1 MTRYLT
7 MTKLFSVPMIFIYF
21 VHLPPLQAED
31 SPTTLSLQQCMEK
44 ALALHPS
51 EHAARMR
58 LRAAELRQKA
68 SGAYRNPKVSIESE
82 NINAEESLQMTYAL
96 TQEIE
101 LGGQR
106 SARQNAAKAEQ
117 TFVETTTTVRR
128 SQLLSEVAKVFTE
141 TLATQHRVT
150 LAKESAQLSQAV
162 LEIARR
168 KLEAGKCAPLEVD
181 RALAEMALAQ
191 SELNKAESDLK
202 NAKAELASYLLND
215 ELSLVELTAT
225 PWPTTL
231 NLEEQDFSNAVL
243 SGPECRNSR
252 ADSQR
257 LQAQAQSLKADT
269 RPVLEI
275 GGGLRRMGPDDSYV
289 LSIGMELP
297 LSNRGRQEAASAQLD
312 ADAADAE
319 QRDSTRRLL
328 VQAKKLRNLYLSCE
342 QEILTLRNDILPAL
356 ERAYSA
362 TEKGYHEGKLGYLD
376 ILDSKRSRLDIR
388 RRLNEMENECLS
400 LRAELGRLCGTS
412 LSISNP

>member
-1 MTRYLT
+1 MTRHLYIFKLLSIPIILLT
-7 MTKLFSVPMIFIYF
+7 
-21 VHLPPLQAED
+21 HLQMLQGEGT
-31 SPTTLSLQQCMEK
+31 PTILTLQQCMEK
-44 ALALHPS
+44 VIALHPS
-51 EHAARMR
+51 EQASRMR
-58 LRAAELRQKA
+58 LRAASLRQKA

-117 TFVETTTTVRR
+117 YFVETTSTVRR
-128 SQLLSEVAKVFTE
+128 SQLLSEVSKVFTE
-141 TLATQHRVT
+141 TMAAQHRLT
-150 LAKESAQLSQAV
+150 LAKEAFQLSQAV
-162 LEIARR
+162 KEIAQR
-168 KLEAGKCAPLEVD
+168 KVEAGKCAPLELD
-181 RALAEMALAQ
+181 RAMAEMAISQ
-191 SELNKAESDLK
+191 SELHKAESDFK
-202 NAKAELASYLLND
+202 NAKADLAAYLLND
-215 ELSLVELTAT
+215 ELAPVELTAT
-225 PWPTTL
+225 PWPETL
-231 NLEEQDFSNAVL
+231 NLEEQEFIHAVL
-243 SGPECRNSR
+243 AGPECTNSR

-257 LQAQAQSLKADT
+257 LHAQAKSLKAET

-319 QRDSTRRLL
+319 QKDSTRRLL
-328 VQAKKLRNLYLSCE
+328 VQAKNLRNRYLAIE
-342 QEILTLRNDILPAL
+342 QELVAMRNTIIPAI

-376 ILDSKRSRLDIR
+376 ILDSKRSRLEIH
-388 RRLNEMENECLS
+388 RRLNEMENEWLS
-400 LRAELGRLCGTS
+400 LRAELGRLCGSAITNN
-412 LSISNP
+412 L